1 MTQISKNLIINRLTK
16 MNIKTLVLVTCMS
29 LIYTTPIFAS
39 LFGDEKV
46 EWSQVPAKVQQTIK
60 EHLQGGE
67 IEEIEIETEK
77 KTITVYEATVKKPDG
92 TEIEIKV
99 DEDGNLIEIEND

>member
-1 MTQISKNLIINRLTK
+1 MMIIL
-16 MNIKTLVLVTCMS
+16 L
-29 LIYTTPIFAS
+29 FATS
-39 LFGDEKV
+39 SFAGLFGDEKV
-46 EWSQVPAKVQQTIK
+46 EWSQVPVEVQQTIK

-77 KTITVYEATVKKPDG
+77 KNITIYEATVKKPDG

-99 DEDGNLIEIEND
+99 NENGTLIEFEND

>member
-1 MTQISKNLIINRLTK
+1 MYRPIFFKTPNRRIK
-16 MNIKTLVLVTCMS
+16 MSIK
-29 LIYTTPIFAS
+29 IRIFAS
-39 LFGDEKV
+39 LITLLFATSSFAGLFGDEKV
-46 EWSQVPAKVQQTIK
+46 EWSQVPAEVQQTIK

-77 KTITVYEATVKKPDG
+77 KSITIYEATVKKPDG

-99 DEDGNLIEIEND
+99 DENGTLIEFEND

>member
-1 MTQISKNLIINRLTK
+1 
-16 MNIKTLVLVTCMS
+16 MNIKTLVSVS
-29 LIYTTPIFAS
+29 LMLLIFATPS
-39 LFGDEKV
+39 YARLFGDEKV

-60 EHLQGGE
+60 EHSQGGE

-77 KTITVYEATVKKPDG
+77 DMKIYEATVKKPDG

-99 DEDGNLIEIEND
+99 NENGTLIELETD